1 MFQNIVEKLID
12 RLPENSILQNKD
24 SFKIDLVLE
33 GGAFNGSYMLGILYF
48 LKKLEEKQKIKI
60 ERISGVSIG
69 AMLGLI
75 YQLNSLDYTVTFYKN
90 VYKHLKKKKN
100 LMIVHTFC
108 DEIKKFIKDDFYLSV
123 NKKFFITYYDLKKG
137 KKIIKSTYRN
147 NDDLFD
153 TVIRSSYISFICG
166 KSCFYKNQYID
177 GIFPYLFKSK
187 REILYINLSHYDKL
201 LNMFIIKNEKNNIS
215 RILLGILDVYSFFY
229 RKENTIMCSFVKDWK
244 IFDHTYYC
252 IKRWVEYFIF
262 CNLWLYY
269 LLERFVLDELSHT
282 FAHQLFYRLLHYFN
296 KLLIKQF
303 CI

>member
-1 MFQNIVEKLID
+1 MKNLKKMFQNIVEKLID

-123 NKKFFITYYDLKKG
+123 NKKFFITD
-137 KKIIKSTYRN
+137 R
-147 NDDLFD
+147 D
-153 TVIRSSYISFICG
+153 
-166 KSCFYKNQYID
+166 SCFI
-177 GIFPYLFKSK
+177 
-187 REILYINLSHYDKL
+187 
-201 LNMFIIKNEKNNIS
+201 
-215 RILLGILDVYSFFY
+215 
-229 RKENTIMCSFVKDWK
+229 
-244 IFDHTYYC
+244 
-252 IKRWVEYFIF
+252 
-262 CNLWLYY
+262 
-269 LLERFVLDELSHT
+269 
-282 FAHQLFYRLLHYFN
+282 
-296 KLLIKQF
+296 
-303 CI
+303 